1 MKVILFLLLFVGVGF
16 CQEVEVY
23 VASWPVI
30 DVGILL
36 DGKLVGETPS
46 QFKLKAGKYKFLAKK
61 EGWIGEEREVVIE
74 KEETLPIFINLSMRM
89 VEESRIANR
98 ELRIEKRVEPTKEV
112 LPKKEAEVIVA
123 PKKEVVKPKVEP
135 KVEEKILE
143 LRIEEPKEKA
153 LPEPAKKEDK
163 HATWE
168 LIVNAERMI
177 EKAEEEGAERYARK
191 SLSLAKRMLDQ
202 AKKESSCEKAKISM
216 AEAER
221 ALKEAI
227 EKREQYDSGY
237 ISGLTKGFGK

>member
-1 MKVILFLLLFVGVGF
+1 MKVILFLILFVGAGF

-74 KEETLPIFINLSMRM
+74 KEETTPFFINLSMRM
-89 VEESRIANR
+89 VEESRIANC
-98 ELRIEKRVEPTKEV
+98 ESRIEKRVEPTKEV
-112 LPKKEAEVIVA
+112 LPKKEAEVIVV
-123 PKKEVVKPKVEP
+123 PKKEVVKP

-143 LRIEEPKEKA
+143 LRIEEPKEKT